1 MGGTRVT
8 APAVPLTNGQRA
20 AGPPIGSQVTNSQV
34 TNSQVTNSQ
43 VTNSQVT
50 NSQVTGRYPGE
61 SGYHGVPERS
71 CRVPVRGAGG
81 SDPAEATVNSPEHT
95 ASRVSRVA
103 SRLGPPGC
111 RPSEATV
118 AVTSDTIGRAGR
130 TDNGTGGGTDNG
142 ADNGPGG
149 GTDTPDRIALI
160 HGLLSADGGRTP
172 ATSAS

>member
-1 MGGTRVT
+1 M
-8 APAVPLTNGQRA
+8 
-20 AGPPIGSQVTNSQV
+20 
-34 TNSQVTNSQ
+34 
-43 VTNSQVT
+43 
-50 NSQVTGRYPGE
+50 
-61 SGYHGVPERS
+61 
-71 CRVPVRGAGG
+71 
-81 SDPAEATVNSPEHT
+81 NSPEHT

-130 TDNGTGGGTDNG
+130 TDNGTDN
-142 ADNGPGG
+142 

-160 HGLLSADGGRTP
+160 HKLLSADGGYP